1 MTYQQVQNLIQDLQ
15 ALPKEYEWVEFKIDN
30 VEPHTIGENGGSIF
44 KESIVALK
52 NDQIC
57 FFQEFGSSNIIQ
69 IGYDN
74 ITKTSF
80 GEKEVEEYI
89 ALKKSREEKKK
100 EPLIKVFKKSQ
111 FQNKTRNSKNN
122 IWNSNIAV
130 TWSYAIFATQSVV
143 AEYKTV
149 VEIDIGLNRFSR

>member
-100 EPLIKVFKKSQ
+100 EPLIKVFKKS
-111 FQNKTRNSKNN
+111 
-122 IWNSNIAV
+122 
-130 TWSYAIFATQSVV
+130 
-143 AEYKTV
+143 
-149 VEIDIGLNRFSR
+149 